1 MVKYLL
7 ERPIAVFLS
16 FLVCV
21 IFGLFCSFKIPVS
34 LLPAVDVP
42 QIVVK
47 IDYPNT
53 AAAVI
58 EENVTKLVREDLSVL
73 DKVVNIESLSA
84 DHTASIKLDFEF
96 GTKMDMAYVEVNE
109 KIDRILSRLPKEI
122 HRPQVIR
129 LNTSDIPILRLH
141 LIPKSKED
149 LLTLSD
155 LSEKIIKKRLEQL
168 DGVSLIDINGQQGS
182 VISIDPD
189 LSYLR
194 AVGLTESD
202 LVNIVQ
208 SANKELGSL
217 TVKDGQYRFFVKMT
231 NGVQTL
237 EQLKALPV
245 RLKNGITAT
254 LDKFGTL
261 KLEMI
266 EPQGYHLLNGKRS
279 LVLTVQKQEKA
290 RMNELVPK
298 IRKAIDVFRKD
309 YPQVNF
315 MITQDQSFLLE
326 QGISNLSQDLWYGGF
341 FCLIILFLFLG
352 NYISPLLMSISIPLS
367 LLMTFIFFYL
377 FRISFNIISLSGLAL
392 GIGMLI
398 DNSIVVLDNISRKRR
413 EGLNIDES
421 CIIGVKEVASPIIS
435 NVLTTVAIYAPLIYL
450 SGISGALVYDQAIA
464 LTISL
469 AVSLLVAF
477 CLNPVMYKYF
487 LKTDVKPIEEDTKFY
502 LFIQSGYH
510 RMLGYVFDHK
520 KTFLLITLAIM
531 PAGFLIMSFIPF
543 KILPKITETETTV
556 EIDWNQPIDVT
567 ENEHRVKELLKTLNK
582 VEIWESDI
590 GITRYQLKESN
601 GGINKCTI
609 YYKCIDGKA
618 KKEMDRKVNRWLKKN
633 YPESVR
639 SVNAASNAF
648 TQLFKNEKPYAEIRF
663 RQKHGKSSDLENQ
676 VRKIMFEISVKKF
689 NTGLAFQKE
698 ANIELILD
706 NNKMALFGVSMEQL
720 SDELNILFGSYNIS
734 EVRRFG
740 EVKSIRFRSK
750 QSNMAQ
756 KLNENIKGQNGVY
769 YPLHSFITFNYGV
782 DQKYITSDKGGA
794 YYAITF
800 EKTDVPDIDQT
811 VKRIIRS
818 SNNKGISIGVEGSF
832 LDDKILFKE
841 MTVIFFI
848 SIVLLYLILAV
859 QFESLLKPVIV
870 MLTIPLGISGAML
883 LLWLS
888 GGTLDIMAAIG
899 FVVVLGIIV
908 DDPSLKVETINR
920 LRKQYEAE
928 GMTDRREILV
938 KALFNAGDICLKPL
952 LMVSLTTSLALL
964 PVLFTGGIGNDLQ
977 RPLVYVIIGGLSIGT
992 FFTLWFIPLAYWF
1005 TTKK

>member
-42 QIVVK
+42 QIIVK

-84 DHTASIKLDFEF
+84 DHTASIKLNFEF

-109 KIDRILSRLPKEI
+109 KIDRLLSRLPKEI
-122 HRPQVIR
+122 HRPEVIR
-129 LNTSDIPILRLH
+129 LNTSDIPIIRLH
-141 LIPKSKED
+141 LIPKNKED

-168 DGVSLIDINGQQGS
+168 NGVSLVDINGQQGS

-189 LSYLR
+189 QSYLR
-194 AVGLTESD
+194 AVGLTKSD

-231 NGVQTL
+231 NGMQTL

-254 LDKFGTL
+254 LDKFGSL

-279 LVLTVQKQEKA
+279 IVLTVQKQEKA

-298 IRKAIDVFRKD
+298 IREAIDVFKKD
-309 YPQVNF
+309 YPQLDF
-315 MITQDQSFLLE
+315 IITQDQSFLLE

-367 LLMTFIFFYL
+367 LLMTFVFFYL

-421 CIIGVKEVASPIIS
+421 CIIGVKEVSSPIIS

-487 LKTDVKPIEEDTKFY
+487 LKTDVKPIQEDTKFY

-520 KTFLLITLAIM
+520 KTFLLITLTIM
-531 PAGFLIMSFIPF
+531 PAGFFIMSFIPF

-556 EIDWNQPIDVT
+556 EIDWNQPIDVI
-567 ENEHRVKELLKTLNK
+567 ENEHRVMELLKTLNK

-590 GITRYQLKESN
+590 GITRYQLKENN
-601 GGINKCTI
+601 GGINKCMI

-618 KKEMDRKVNRWLKKN
+618 KKEMDLKVNQWLKRN
-633 YPESVR
+633 YPESVS

-663 RQKHGKSSDLENQ
+663 RQKHGKSADLEDQ
-676 VRKIMFEISVKKF
+676 VRKIMFETSVKKF

-740 EVKSIRFRSK
+740 EVKSIRFKSK
-750 QSNMAQ
+750 QANIAQ

-800 EKTDVPDIDQT
+800 EKKDAPDIDQT
-811 VKRIIRS
+811 VKRITRS
-818 SNNKGISIGVEGSF
+818 SNNNGISIDVEGSF
-832 LDDKILFKE
+832 LDDRILFRE
-841 MTVIFFI
+841 MTIIFFI
-848 SIVLLYLILAV
+848 SIVLLYLILAI

-928 GMTDRREILV
+928 GMTDRKEILI

-1005 TTKK
+1005 ITKK